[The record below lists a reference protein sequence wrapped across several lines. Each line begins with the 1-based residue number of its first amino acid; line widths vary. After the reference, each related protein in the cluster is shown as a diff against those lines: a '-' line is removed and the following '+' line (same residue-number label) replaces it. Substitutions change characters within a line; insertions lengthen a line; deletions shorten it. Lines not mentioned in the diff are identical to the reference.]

1 MQALGE
7 DKDGKFLALRL
18 SFALDQLLCHMVVRE
33 LMKSTSSQ
41 AAHRAMTLA
50 DKGEEIAE

>member
-1 MQALGE
+1 
-7 DKDGKFLALRL
+7 
-18 SFALDQLLCHMVVRE
+18 MVIRE